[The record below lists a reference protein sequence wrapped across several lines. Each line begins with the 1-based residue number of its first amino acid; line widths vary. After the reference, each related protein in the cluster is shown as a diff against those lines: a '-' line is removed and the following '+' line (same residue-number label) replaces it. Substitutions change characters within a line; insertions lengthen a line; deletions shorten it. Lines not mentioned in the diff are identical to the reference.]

1 MQIRWYMNL
10 NFLAEK
16 KEKNRGKSS
25 LYSNR
30 FEEEEPS
37 MLIPRIKNES
47 DQKRAERI
55 LEQMKSSSD
64 RLDRILSVFERI
76 NR

>member
-1 MQIRWYMNL
+1 MNL

-30 FEEEEPS
+30 FEEEERS
-37 MLIPRIKNES
+37 MLIPLIKNES

-55 LEQMKSSSD
+55 LEQMKSSSE

>member
-1 MQIRWYMNL
+1 MNL
-10 NFLAEK
+10 NFLVENKGK
-16 KEKNRGKSS
+16 KRGEPSP
-25 LYSNR
+25 YSR
-30 FEEEEPS
+30 GFEEKEAS
-37 MLIPRIKNES
+37 MLIPYIKNES

-55 LEQMKSSSD
+55 LEQMKSSSE

>member
-1 MQIRWYMNL
+1 
-10 NFLAEK
+10 
-16 KEKNRGKSS
+16 
-25 LYSNR
+25 
-30 FEEEEPS
+30 

-55 LEQMKSSSD
+55 LEQMKSSSE

>member
-1 MQIRWYMNL
+1 MNL

-16 KEKNRGKSS
+16 KEKNRGESS

-30 FEEEEPS
+30 FEEEEHS

-55 LEQMKSSSD
+55 LEQMKSSSE

>member
-1 MQIRWYMNL
+1 MNL
-10 NFLAEK
+10 NSLAEK
-16 KEKNRGKSS
+16 KEKDRVESS
-25 LYSNR
+25 LYFNR
-30 FEEEEPS
+30 SEEEDRS

-55 LEQMKSSSD
+55 LEQMKSSSE

>member
-1 MQIRWYMNL
+1 MNF

-30 FEEEEPS
+30 FEEEERS

-55 LEQMKSSSD
+55 LEQMKSSSE

>member
-1 MQIRWYMNL
+1 MNL

-16 KEKNRGKSS
+16 KEKDRVESS

-30 FEEEEPS
+30 SEEEDRS

-55 LEQMKSSSD
+55 LEQMRSSSE

>member
-1 MQIRWYMNL
+1 MNL
-10 NFLAEK
+10 NSLAEK
-16 KEKNRGKSS
+16 KEKDRVESS

-30 FEEEEPS
+30 SEEEDRS

-55 LEQMKSSSD
+55 LEQMKSSSE

>member
-1 MQIRWYMNL
+1 MNL
-10 NFLAEK
+10 NSLAEK
-16 KEKNRGKSS
+16 KEKDRVESS

-30 FEEEEPS
+30 SEEEDRS

-55 LEQMKSSSD
+55 LEQMRSSSE

>member
-1 MQIRWYMNL
+1 MNL
-10 NFLAEK
+10 NSLAEK
-16 KEKNRGKSS
+16 KEKDRVESS

-30 FEEEEPS
+30 SEEEEHS

-55 LEQMKSSSD
+55 LEQMRSSSE

>member
-1 MQIRWYMNL
+1 MNL
-10 NFLAEK
+10 NFLVK
-16 KEKNRGKSS
+16 KKGGNRGESS
-25 LYSNR
+25 QYSNG

-37 MLIPRIKNES
+37 ILIPRIKNES

-55 LEQMKSSSD
+55 LEQMKPSSD

>member
-1 MQIRWYMNL
+1 MNF

-16 KEKNRGKSS
+16 KGKNRVELSP
-25 LYSNR
+25 YSNG
-30 FEEEEPS
+30 FEEGEPS
-37 MLIPRIKNES
+37 ILIPRIKNES

-55 LEQMKSSSD
+55 LEQMKSSSE

>member
-1 MQIRWYMNL
+1 MNL

-16 KEKNRGKSS
+16 KEKDRVESS

-30 FEEEEPS
+30 SEEEDRS

-55 LEQMKSSSD
+55 LEQMKSSSE